1 MGFWAEKWGITEEEW
16 GRILAYYA
24 DLGGRLAP
32 DKEVLTRFEELVNG
46 RRIEA
51 ALHLL
56 CYHYSTPPVSV
67 VRKGMDGLLVFGV
80 YLPAERE
87 IILYDRAFEDPQ
99 ILLFTI
105 LHEFAHHL
113 QHTKYPF
120 WLHDE
125 RLRRIHEE
133 APRRTSALT
142 QKFAG
147 RFATTAVGRLGYEVE
162 WEEEEE
168 EEEEDWFTRKRRY

>member
-46 RRIEA
+46 RRIDA

-56 CYHYSTPPVSV
+56 CYHYSAPPVSV
-67 VRKGMDGLLVFGV
+67 VR
-80 YLPAERE
+80 ERE
-87 IILYDRAFEDPQ
+87 GRLLYGTYLAGEDKIILYDSAFVDHLRL
-99 ILLFTI
+99 ISVI
-105 LHEFAHHL
+105 LHEFSHHL

-120 WLHDE
+120 YLYDE
-125 RLRRIHEE
+125 RLGRMHDEEPAYTYSLREEFARR
-133 APRRTSALT
+133 
-142 QKFAG
+142 F
-147 RFATTAVGRLGYEVE
+147 TTVAMARLGYI
-162 WEEEEE
+162 W
-168 EEEEDWFTRKRRY
+168 R